1 MDYEEI
7 KTSENQEESKGEKSN
22 INQSLELDFI
32 QIESQSNCIAPKP
45 EEISAFDSQLEEKNL
60 SMQVDHREEIKLTEF
75 AHVIQPFI
83 QVFAHFEPNN
93 LANNAESTS
102 IQEDLKKD
110 IDPLIENIVEAE
122 PVA

>member
-22 INQSLELDFI
+22 INQSSEPDFI
-32 QIESQSNCIAPKP
+32 QIESQSNCIALKP
-45 EEISAFDSQLEEKNL
+45 EEISAFDFDSRLEEKNL
-60 SMQVDHREEIKLTEF
+60 SMQVDHRKEIKLTEI
-75 AHVIQPFI
+75 AHVIQ
-83 QVFAHFEPNN
+83 PNN
-93 LANNAESTS
+93 LANNVESTS

-110 IDPLIENIVEAE
+110 IDLLIVNIVEAE